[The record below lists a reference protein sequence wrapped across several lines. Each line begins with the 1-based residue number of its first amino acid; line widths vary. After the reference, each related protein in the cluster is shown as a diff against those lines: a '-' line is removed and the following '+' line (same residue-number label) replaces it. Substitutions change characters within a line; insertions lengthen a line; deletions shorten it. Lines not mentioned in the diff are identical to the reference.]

1 MVRTESIWAILNYKL
16 TGGYTTVVKECCEG
30 STAFSNPKSQTEKL
44 PRNTRY
50 IHFSSLS
57 ASEQQAFC
65 DFQEK
70 EKRRHQEDIDKINK
84 DLAIMKSRYGL
95 EPRLIYVHSW
105 LEVSK

>member
-1 MVRTESIWAILNYKL
+1 VILNYKF
-16 TGGYTTVVKECCEG
+16 TGGHTTVVKDCCNGDSVFENPECIKSIE
-30 STAFSNPKSQTEKL
+30 PK
-44 PRNTRY
+44 NTRY
-50 IHFSSLS
+50 THFSSLS

-95 EPRLIYVHSW
+95 EPRLIYIHSW
-105 LEVSK
+105 LEVEK